1 MKDILPA
8 GKLFACLSLSKKI
21 KLQKFMTEKLICVH
35 LYSSPWTCN
44 LMSGF
49 DINIEMG
56 FDLAELS
63 SRLISNEQEVE
74 TLLGWCVCQREL

>member
-8 GKLFACLSLSKKI
+8 EKLFACLSLSKKI
-21 KLQKFMTEKLICVH
+21 KVQKFMTEKLICVH
-35 LYSSPWTCN
+35 LYSSPWTRN

-49 DINIEMG
+49 DTNMEMG

-63 SRLISNEQEVE
+63 SGLISN
-74 TLLGWCVCQREL
+74 